1 MKAVPGPK
9 KRSTT
14 EDFMGGSLGG
24 VPGKKTILVGRIIQ
38 AFKKY
43 GGGGQCLQGWQ
54 SWLFT
59 ARLYCC
65 PAEE

>member
-24 VPGKKTILVGRIIQ
+24 VPGRKTILVGRIIQ

-43 GGGGQCLQGWQ
+43 GGGTMSTRMAEL
-54 SWLFT
+54 
-59 ARLYCC
+59 AVYC
-65 PAEE
+65 